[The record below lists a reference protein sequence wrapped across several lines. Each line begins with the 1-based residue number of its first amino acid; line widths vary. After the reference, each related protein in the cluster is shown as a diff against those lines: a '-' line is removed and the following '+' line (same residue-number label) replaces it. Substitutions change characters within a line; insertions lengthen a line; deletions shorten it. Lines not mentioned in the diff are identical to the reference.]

1 MQSLNRYDDL
11 IAKSSLFMDK
21 QKQIGSSWQ
30 VLPMRP
36 VLRHCF
42 LVTYVLLSALGS
54 ESGLPRTADLFSGIK
69 ETFRKNI
76 FMTEV
81 IA

>member
-42 LVTYVLLSALGS
+42 LVPYVLLSALGS
-54 ESGLPRTADLFSGIK
+54 ESGLPRTADLFSRIK

>member
-30 VLPMRP
+30 VLPMLP

-42 LVTYVLLSALGS
+42 LVPYVLLSALGS
-54 ESGLPRTADLFSGIK
+54 ESGLTRTADLFSGIK

>member
-1 MQSLNRYDDL
+1 MHSLNRYDDL

-21 QKQIGSSWQ
+21 QKQIG
-30 VLPMRP
+30 
-36 VLRHCF
+36 
-42 LVTYVLLSALGS
+42 
-54 ESGLPRTADLFSGIK
+54 DLFLFSEIK
-69 ETFRKNI
+69 ETFRKDI